1 MKWQKDQKLLKQ
13 SKNNNFIVY
22 KYTLKGTNKV
32 YIGQTCNSIKE
43 RAGSKGHRYKGCPK
57 FYNAIQHY
65 GWENFICKVMA
76 DNLTLE
82 EANALEDELILKYNS
97 IEEGFNLNRG
107 GRNHLWTEEQREQ
120 MRLRNLGEN
129 NPNYGKPRSE
139 ATKRKIGA
147 ANKISQL
154 GNKHSET
161 TKQKMSKSHQQD
173 IPIRCIETGIVYSCP
188 SEAGASVGKRK
199 NAGHITEVCCGKRK
213 TAYGYHWEYVEKE

>member
-1 MKWQKDQKLLKQ
+1 
-13 SKNNNFIVY
+13 
-22 KYTLKGTNKV
+22 
-32 YIGQTCNSIKE
+32 
-43 RAGSKGHRYKGCPK
+43 
-57 FYNAIQHY
+57 
-65 GWENFICKVMA
+65 
-76 DNLTLE
+76 
-82 EANALEDELILKYNS
+82 
-97 IEEGFNLNRG
+97 
-107 GRNHLWTEEQREQ
+107 

-173 IPIRCIETGIVYSCP
+173 IPIRCVETGIIYSCP
-188 SEAGASVGKRK
+188 SASVGKRK

-213 TAYGYHWEYVEKE
+213 TAYGYRKGVKICL